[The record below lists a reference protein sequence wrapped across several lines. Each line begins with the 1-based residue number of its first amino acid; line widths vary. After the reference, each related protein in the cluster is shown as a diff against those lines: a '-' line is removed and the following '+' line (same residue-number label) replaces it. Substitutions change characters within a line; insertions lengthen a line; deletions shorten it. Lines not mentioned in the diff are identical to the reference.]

1 MLYTNSYQP
10 PRGSLP
16 ISKRYNTRSLRSD
29 GSTNF
34 SYPRT
39 YSDPP
44 RYKRRSSG
52 SIHSSTGYGDRFVAL
67 GSRVNGSRCGYGTTG
82 VARAM
87 SGGNR
92 ESVLRD
98 FHDHLRIQSDVA
110 PDVELTQFI
119 ESTRIVSRR
128 SSLQSQSPHRSN
140 FFIPDR
146 PTASPVR
153 NSSCQSTNELC
164 DGMSPLDH
172 DLPSSSWKNS
182 GMSLDGEVQDNGL
195 TTKYVDSNLAFP
207 SGGAQEEACL
217 ENIEFT
223 TTIDAASRPYTPDQ
237 FVVEAGLTHHNSN
250 ATRNLSKKSVGS
262 RGSIRNT
269 RRRSVGSTGSIYAVS
284 RSSSDHGR
292 NVLRKPKPLYS
303 VWPNL
308 NPTRMGPWNAG
319 DSSIPPSRA
328 STAPVGNRGIVDTF
342 RERKRLAKELQDA
355 VDHPHTA
362 KTCAGPTRD
371 VVRGNSPSA
380 GIRPGVYQPD
390 ASESRLNSL
399 AREGRA
405 KYEATTREIR
415 LHIAARDGFGG
426 VGRIDTLSSTDN
438 QGSTNLKKHKNSE
451 TLSAMKPD
459 NISQPDT
466 TRIITGTTE
475 EPQATNVDA
484 VEIKPPTPAP
494 GYIYLSTVYHEGQR
508 MVEKIWERG
517 IGGRLANLGS
527 KQNNTARNL
536 RYGSAG
542 KKVKVYMRGARSES
556 LTVFEK
562 IGKNFG
568 IRKGKEST
576 PVEPTGVDPN
586 ENDPFG
592 IGVCG
597 AVDITGGREQTGDS
611 SELNERGFNGE
622 PPKSV
627 WKDFEEGEL
636 VDPVKLKLEGEGS
649 KKYWSSREEA
659 GVKTTWWG
667 KVRNL
672 VKK

>member
-1 MLYTNSYQP
+1 MM
-10 PRGSLP
+10 G
-16 ISKRYNTRSLRSD
+16 
-29 GSTNF
+29 
-34 SYPRT
+34 
-39 YSDPP
+39 
-44 RYKRRSSG
+44 
-52 SIHSSTGYGDRFVAL
+52 
-67 GSRVNGSRCGYGTTG
+67 
-82 VARAM
+82 
-87 SGGNR
+87 GGNR

-98 FHDHLRIQSDVA
+98 FQDHLRIQSDMA
-110 PDVELTQFI
+110 PDVELTQFNGG
-119 ESTRIVSRR
+119 TRIVSRR

-153 NSSCQSTNELC
+153 NSNYQSTNELC
-164 DGMSPLDH
+164 DEMSPFDR

-182 GMSLDGEVQDNGL
+182 RMSLDGEVQDNGP
-195 TTKYVDSNLAFP
+195 TTGHVYPNIVLP
-207 SGGAQEEACL
+207 PGGAEEEACL

-223 TTIDAASRPYTPDQ
+223 TTVDAASRPYTPDQ
-237 FVVEAGLTHHNSN
+237 FVVEAGLTHHSSN
-250 ATRNLSKKSVGS
+250 ATGSLGKKSVGS
-262 RGSIRNT
+262 RGSIRNI
-269 RRRSVGSTGSIYAVS
+269 RRRSVGSAGSIYAAS
-284 RSSSDHGR
+284 RNSSDHGR
-292 NVLRKPKPLYS
+292 NVLRKQKPLYS

-308 NPTRMGPWNAG
+308 NPTRKGPWNAG
-319 DSSIPPSRA
+319 DGSIPPSRA

-355 VDHPHTA
+355 VGHPHTA
-362 KTCAGPTRD
+362 KTCAGPTRG

-415 LHIAARDGFGG
+415 LHIAARNEFER

-438 QGSTNLKKHKNSE
+438 QGSTNFGKHKNSE
-451 TLSAMKPD
+451 NPSTMKSD
-459 NISQPDT
+459 NILQLDT
-466 TRIITGTTE
+466 TRIITETIE
-475 EPQATNVDA
+475 EPQAINLDA
-484 VEIKPPTPAP
+484 VEIKSPTPAS

-517 IGGRLANLGS
+517 IGGRFANVGS

-576 PVEPTGVDPN
+576 PVEPSGVDSN

-592 IGVCG
+592 IDVCG

-611 SELNERGFNGE
+611 SELSERGFNGE

-649 KKYWSSREEA
+649 KKYWSSKEEV